1 MTDSHFMGTPMGIR
15 ERKEREKGARREE
28 IVNAAEKIFF
38 EKGLALATMDEI
50 AEAAELSKGT
60 LYLYYKSKEDLY
72 LAVAMKGNEILYQM
86 FQKVLDS
93 GVPPIQMIA
102 NLGEA
107 YYEYFK
113 NHRDYFRMFYFFE
126 NAQVQSQVSPEMM
139 DLCQQSDKKVWNV
152 VISVLQGGI
161 DAGVLR
167 KEIDPYE
174 AGVMLW
180 SNSNGIMRLIDR
192 RGTTFEEHMKLDL
205 ENIMRKSNQM
215 LVEGMMTEEGRKQMK
230 YQILQLE
237 GALEPKNLKQ

>member
-1 MTDSHFMGTPMGIR
+1 MGIK

-28 IVNAAEKIFF
+28 IINAAEKIFF
-38 EKGLALATMDEI
+38 EKGLAQATMDEI

-86 FQKVLDS
+86 FSEVLAS
-93 GVPPIQMIA
+93 GEPPIQMIA

-113 NHRDYFRMFYFFE
+113 NNRNYFRMFYFFE
-126 NAQVQSQVSPEMM
+126 NSQVQSQVSPEMM
-139 DLCQQSDKKVWNV
+139 DLCQEGDRRVWDL
-152 VISVLQGGI
+152 VISILQRGI

-167 KEIDPYE
+167 KDIDPYE

-180 SNSNGIMRLIDR
+180 SNSNGIMRLMDR
-192 RGTTFEEHMKLDL
+192 RGTTFEEHMKLNL
-205 ENIMRKSNQM
+205 ENIMRKSNRM
-215 LVEGMMTEEGRKQMK
+215 LVEGMMTEEARKQMK
-230 YQILQLE
+230 SQVLEHE
-237 GALEPKNLKQ
+237 GAVEPKGFKQ